1 MFVPDPIVDAQAA
14 ASSAAPTLP
23 SIDALSD
30 PLDALN
36 AEQLQDWRATGKM
49 PEPKAPTPPA
59 DSSPATAVQE
69 QPASTDATPVAA
81 SEPADTDP
89 DYKPKTKARISEL
102 LAKAAREEERANRAE
117 QRARDLETRQRQ
129 PQPDARPAASSPA
142 PPGLVKPDPE
152 AFQYGTADPGY
163 LDALTDYKVAIAN
176 QTARQQWLEHQ
187 RVEQA
192 RAESTRV
199 VQAFEGRAAE
209 ARTKHADF
217 DAVALLAPT
226 EIPQG
231 SAADLWVLED
241 EAGAEILYHLQQ
253 PANAGERRRILSLS
267 PREQLK
273 ELVRLGDRLT
283 GAAPAARSTQAPPPP
298 ATLSTR
304 ATPADPVERALAQ
317 GDGDEA
323 TAAYIRA
330 QNARELARFK
340 GK

>member
-1 MFVPDPIVDAQAA
+1 MLVPDPTVDAQAA

-30 PLDALN
+30 PLDALS
-36 AEQLQDWRATGKM
+36 AEQLQDWKATGKM
-49 PEPKAPTPPA
+49 PDPKVETPPA
-59 DSSPATAVQE
+59 ASSPAEPVA
-69 QPASTDATPVAA
+69 PAASTDASSQAA

-89 DYKPKTKARISEL
+89 DYKPKTKARITEL

-117 QRARDLETRQRQ
+117 QRARELETRQSQ
-129 PQPDARPAASSPA
+129 PPSDAKPAASSPA
-142 PPGLVKPDPE
+142 PAGLVKPDPE
-152 AFQYGTADPGY
+152 TFPYGTADPGY
-163 LDALTDYKVAIAN
+163 LEALTDYKVAVAN
-176 QTARQQWLEHQ
+176 QTARQQWEEGQRQAKAREESQ
-187 RVEQA
+187 RVVKE
-192 RAESTRV
+192 
-199 VQAFEGRAAE
+199 FEGRAAE

-231 SAADLWVLED
+231 SAADLWILED
-241 EAGAEILYHLQQ
+241 DAGAEILYHLQQ

-323 TAAYIRA
+323 TAAYIKA
-330 QNARELARFK
+330 QNARDLAARK
-340 GK
+340 R